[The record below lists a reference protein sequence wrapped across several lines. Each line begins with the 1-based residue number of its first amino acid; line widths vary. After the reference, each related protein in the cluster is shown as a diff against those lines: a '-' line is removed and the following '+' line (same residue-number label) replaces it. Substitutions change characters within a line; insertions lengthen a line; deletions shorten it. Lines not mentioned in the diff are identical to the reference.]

1 MRSQLRRLWSD
12 NRGYF
17 LTACLLLLGGAVI
30 GYLQADLV
38 ESLAK
43 QMMSQIKEIIQRI
56 KDNGG
61 SAAATFWAIFSNNV
75 TSSLMMMALG
85 LFFAFF
91 PVVGLLSNG
100 VLLGFILFKYAASGI
115 NPWLV
120 FAAGILPHGIFE
132 LPAVIFAAAVGI
144 RLGMLTF
151 RSIGAVLRLIP
162 AEQVKNDWYAAL
174 KQFPSAVL
182 TVIVLL
188 FAAAVVETLVTPM
201 LLQDTIGG
209 NVQLFE

>member
-12 NRGYF
+12 NRGYV

-38 ESLAK
+38 ETFAK
-43 QMMSQIKEIIQRI
+43 QMMSQVKEIVQRI

-61 SAAATFWAIFSNNV
+61 SAAATFWAIFTNNV

-85 LFFAFF
+85 LFFAFL

-100 VLLGFILFKYAASGI
+100 VLLGFILFKYAAYGI

-120 FAAGILPHGIFE
+120 LAVGILPHGIFE

-151 RSIGAVLRLIP
+151 RSIGAVLRINP
-162 AEQVKNDWYAAL
+162 AEQVKNDWYAVL
-174 KQFPSAVL
+174 KQFPAAVL

-188 FAAAVVETLVTPM
+188 LVAAVVESVVTPA
-201 LLQDTIGG
+201 LLQNTIGG

>member
-12 NRGYF
+12 NRRYV
-17 LTACLLLLGGAVI
+17 LTACLLLLGGALI

-38 ESLAK
+38 ETFAQ
-43 QMMSQIKEIIQRI
+43 QMMSQIKEIVQRI

-61 SAAATFWAIFSNNV
+61 SASATFWAIFTNNV

-85 LFFAFF
+85 LFFAFL

-100 VLLGFILFKYAASGI
+100 VLLGFILFKYAAYGI

-120 FAAGILPHGIFE
+120 LAVGILPHGIFE

-151 RSIGAVLRLIP
+151 RSIGAVLRINP
-162 AEQVKNDWYAAL
+162 ADRVKNDWYMTL
-174 KQFPSAVL
+174 KQFPAAVL
-182 TVIVLL
+182 TVILLL
-188 FAAAVVETLVTPM
+188 FVAAVVESVVTPA
-201 LLQDTIGG
+201 LLQNTIGG
-209 NVQLFE
+209 NVKLFE